1 MLKIC
6 GITVESS
13 DVFSPFQV
21 DLIQMMSP
29 QLTQTFK
36 VLVLPAEHEFVLE
49 YSSCTDFFFYLL
61 STPRMFS
68 PSVFRFPMYSLW
80 TGQRTGTAEYI
91 TSSPHS
97 HKLNQNAC

>member
-13 DVFSPFQV
+13 DVFSPFKV

-61 STPRMFS
+61 STPCMFS